1 MTTGPVQE
9 RWSEFQR
16 WVRTNYSEE
25 DIARLTQNQS
35 LEQEIY
41 QYWFG
46 AVSGE
51 QGIPETP
58 TSVYA
63 DRYIKGLGIYL
74 DSLMKA
80 GNLTETQAQQMYDA
94 QWARIGTEGLHS
106 GLQFYD
112 QAMRGDVFIPPFSR
126 EGDVERFQRL
136 PAEER
141 RPDIFGQP
149 NVQGTGRLPA
159 GFQRQQAGAMRAGGL
174 SEAQIARNLGTF
186 SLGQPERRRFDPTR
200 DIEFEPAIKAELAEF
215 EGSRPWREWF
225 ERSFPASVQRFQ
237 RTLPE
242 FKARWTGSRIREEK
256 EIQEENW
263 REFLEKSR
271 SGFFDLS
278 PFQRGERP
286 QVQQPSIRTVG
297 F

>member
-1 MTTGPVQE
+1 MAKGPVQE
-9 RWSEFQR
+9 RWSEFQA
-16 WVRTNYSEE
+16 WVRANYSEG
-25 DIARLTQNQS
+25 DIARLAQDQS
-35 LEQEIY
+35 KEQEIY
-41 QYWFG
+41 QYWFA

-80 GNLTETQAQQMYDA
+80 GNLTETQAQQMYDT

-126 EGDVERFQRL
+126 EDDVERFQRQ
-136 PAEER
+136 PWQQR
-141 RPDIFGQP
+141 RPDIAGQP
-149 NVQGTGRLPA
+149 NIRGREGGA
-159 GFQRQQAGAMRAGGL
+159 GFRGGGPIVGAITGGRA
-174 SEAQIARNLGTF
+174 T
-186 SLGQPERRRFDPTR
+186 RRRFDPTR
-200 DIEFEPAIKAELAEF
+200 DIEFEPAIKEALAGF
-215 EGSRPWREWF
+215 EGSRPWKEWF
-225 ERSFPASVQRFQ
+225 ERSFGAFEQRFL

-242 FKARWTGSRIREEK
+242 FKRSWSSSRIREEK
-256 EIQEENW
+256 KIREKGW
-263 REFLEKSR
+263 RESLEEAKA
-271 SGFFDLS
+271 GFWDLS
-278 PFQRGERP
+278 SFDRRERP
-286 QVQQPSIRTVG
+286 STFQPMIQTRG